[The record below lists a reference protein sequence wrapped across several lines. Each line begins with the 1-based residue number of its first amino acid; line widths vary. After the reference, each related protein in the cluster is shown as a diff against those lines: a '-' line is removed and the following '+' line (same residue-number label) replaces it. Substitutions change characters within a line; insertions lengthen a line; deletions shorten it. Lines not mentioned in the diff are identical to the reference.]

1 MKQPAPESFGD
12 PFVRLSENT
21 SAPTAQQI
29 ALVPGAEVPVLALDL
44 PPGLR
49 GQAREQVARRQLLD
63 RVGLEAINIEM
74 RPIFM
79 PRQGDAWSKVL
90 VTDAAE
96 LDKWKIIAGSQCRA
110 LLPDYLA
117 LPCTPGI
124 WTVTNLDDVIVA
136 RLGPDDGFSAIAEI
150 ALTLLAK
157 QLEGGAEKPKAIL
170 CLDDEFSRLS
180 TLAKE
185 HDIPVV
191 TSLDAVKDFDL
202 PRPKILGHGELDFDL
217 RRDPQV
223 TRRRL
228 RATVLPWRWPLL
240 FGIIAAGL
248 WAATQVIETR
258 RITTQTADL
267 NNQTRAL
274 VKTHFVPSGPLLDMR
289 IQVTQALAKL
299 RGETGSDGPQENAF
313 DLFAQAAGVLKD
325 AGAITEQV
333 SAVSPQEL
341 AVILKLESFAAV
353 DKLAAT
359 LRASGLATEI
369 RESRAS
375 DGSSLVRTE
384 LRLTQ
389 ALDTEGASQ

>member
-1 MKQPAPESFGD
+1 MKDPAPESFGD

-21 SAPTAQQI
+21 SAPSAQQI

-63 RVGLEAINIEM
+63 RVGLQAANIEM
-74 RPIFM
+74 RPIFP
-79 PRQGDAWSKVL
+79 PRQGDTWSKVL
-90 VTDAAE
+90 ITDAIE
-96 LDKWKIIAGSQCRA
+96 LDKWKALAGSQCRA

-117 LPCTPGI
+117 LPCTSGI
-124 WTVTNLDDVIVA
+124 WTITGLDNNIIA
-136 RLGPDDGFSAIAEI
+136 RLGPDDGFSAQTDI

-157 QLEGGAEKPKAIL
+157 QLESAADKPKAIL
-170 CLDDEFSRLS
+170 RLNAELS
-180 TLAKE
+180 PLSALAKE
-185 HDIPVV
+185 HDIPVI
-191 TSLDAVKDFDL
+191 TSLAAVKEFDL
-202 PRPKILGHGELDFDL
+202 PIPKLLGHGELDFDL

-223 TRRRL
+223 TRRRV
-228 RATVLPWRWPLL
+228 RATVLAWRWPLL
-240 FGIIAAGL
+240 FGVIAAGL
-248 WAATQVIETR
+248 WAATQIIETQQ
-258 RITTQTADL
+258 IMSQTAEL
-267 NNQTRAL
+267 NSQTRAL

-289 IQVTQALAKL
+289 IQVTQALTKL
-299 RGETGSDGPQENAF
+299 RGATGPDGSQENALE
-313 DLFAQAAGVLKD
+313 LFAQAAGILKD

-341 AVILKLESFAAV
+341 AVIIKLDSFAAV
-353 DKLAAT
+353 DKLAET
-359 LRASGLATEI
+359 LRASGLVTDV

-389 ALDTEGASQ
+389 ATDNGEANQ